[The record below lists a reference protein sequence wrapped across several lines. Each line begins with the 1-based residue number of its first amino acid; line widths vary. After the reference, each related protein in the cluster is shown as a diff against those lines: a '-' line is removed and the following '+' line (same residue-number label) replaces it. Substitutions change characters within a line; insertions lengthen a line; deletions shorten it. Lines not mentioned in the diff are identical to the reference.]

1 MLLMATNLDSKEIS
15 WLSLTSQGTPNLE
28 VAVGTCNVD
37 TGFLLEERGAGTLG
51 QSWKTCF

>member
-1 MLLMATNLDSKEIS
+1 MATNLDSKEIS